1 MRSADKPIY
10 KREISERR
18 KNAVTELADC
28 GCLGVVR
35 IGPPHPIIKVEVGI
49 DQLLPNASPWHRV
62 YTFTVDAGTKSSS
75 GSVLKISARN

>member
-10 KREISERR
+10 KREISER
-18 KNAVTELADC
+18 KKSAVTGLADC

-35 IGPPHPIIKVEVGI
+35 IGPSHPIIKVEVGI
-49 DQLLPNASPWHRV
+49 DQLPNASPWHRV